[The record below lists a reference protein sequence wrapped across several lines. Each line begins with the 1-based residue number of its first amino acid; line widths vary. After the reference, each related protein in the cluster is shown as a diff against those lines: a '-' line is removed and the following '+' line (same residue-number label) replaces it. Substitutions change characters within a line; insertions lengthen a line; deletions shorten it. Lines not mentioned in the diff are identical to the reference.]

1 MKSHKS
7 LVVVLLGASL
17 LLAPLTHADENNRR
31 AQVEQL
37 LLEMH
42 MDTTLNSMYDQMEQM
57 LLNMQKQLNIS
68 EDEKPLF
75 EEFAHKYTKMMREEL
90 SWDKMKQP
98 LVDIYVKHYT
108 DKEIADMAAFYASES
123 GRSMVAKMPQ
133 VMQESMAASQSFMAS
148 ILPKMTELQKEFA
161 EKLKERRSEHSA
173 H

>member
-7 LVVVLLGASL
+7 LAVVLLGASL